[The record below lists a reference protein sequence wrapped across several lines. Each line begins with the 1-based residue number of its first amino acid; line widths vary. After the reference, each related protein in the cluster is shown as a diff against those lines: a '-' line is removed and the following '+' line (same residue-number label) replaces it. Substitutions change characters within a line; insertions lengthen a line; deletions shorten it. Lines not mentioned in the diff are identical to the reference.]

1 MLNFCILGP
10 LEVKSPAEI
19 LRVRGSLQRILLATL
34 VVNAR
39 KFVPSDVLI
48 DEMWGDDPPDR
59 VENALQAH
67 VSRLRRS
74 LSALEPGAA
83 RPRLA
88 TRQSG
93 YYLLAEDEE
102 IDAAVFARGVEQ
114 LGARADPPAGAAREL
129 RLLLELWHG
138 PIFGGPL
145 GGRLCRAAA
154 ARLEEARLTALELL
168 HDIELAAGEHRN
180 TIPELRE
187 LLVDHPYKE
196 RFRQQLM
203 LALYRSGRQAE
214 ALEVYRE
221 LRHQLTEEL
230 GLAPSPAMRAYE
242 QAILAQDPLLQTH
255 TPRLKSYAHG
265 GSARGSE
272 PPGGRRP
279 VPRGVQEAAAE
290 PLPRLVIVTDPQ
302 QAVGSGQ

>member
-1 MLNFCILGP
+1 MLNFCVLGP
-10 LEVKSPAEI
+10 VEVRSQAKTF
-19 LRVRGSLQRILLATL
+19 RVKGTLQRTLLATL

-39 KFVPSDVLI
+39 KFVTSDELI
-48 DEMWGDDPPDR
+48 DELWGDGPPDH
-59 VENALQAH
+59 VDNALQAH
-67 VSRLRRS
+67 ISRLRRN
-74 LSALEPGAA
+74 LAALEPGAT
-83 RPRLA
+83 RSRLT

-102 IDAAVFARGVEQ
+102 IDAALFEQKVMQ
-114 LGARADPPAGAAREL
+114 LGAPAQPTAQSAHDL
-129 RLLLELWHG
+129 RDLLELWRG
-138 PIFGGPL
+138 PIFGGAV

-168 HDIELAAGEHRN
+168 HDFELAAGEHRA

-242 QAILAQDPLLQTH
+242 QAILAQDPLLHTH
-255 TPRLKSYAHG
+255 SPRLRAQGHAGHAKAG
-265 GSARGSE
+265 E
-272 PPGGRRP
+272 P
-279 VPRGVQEAAAE
+279 AAARRAAQR
-290 PLPRLVIVTDPQ
+290 LPRDAEADASPRRVTVAD
-302 QAVGSGQ
+302 A